1 MVFYG
6 LGVSLEYKPKEGQC
20 QAICCNGGGGEL
32 TVQRVCTPTD
42 KCEGIVIDEKKEDGH
57 CYGDDRS
64 TCPNTCDDGELH
76 RIDCLPYYRVTV
88 GDVIVHIS

>member
-6 LGVSLEYKPKEGQC
+6 LDVSLEYKPKEGQC

-64 TCPNTCDDGELH
+64 TCPNTCDEGELH
-76 RIDCLPYYRVTV
+76 RIDCLPCHRATA

>member
-42 KCEGIVIDEKKEDGH
+42 KCEGIAIAEKKEDGH
-57 CYGDDRS
+57 CYGDTRS
-64 TCPNTCDDGELH
+64 TCPNCDDGELH